1 MEQPPNTPR
10 LLDTLNKMSTPH
22 RRGVGIISLIGMV
35 ATGFSFT
42 GIGTFILIRLFNS
55 NGRSTQTGSLLFA
68 ALFPLLGVAMLV
80 GGPIAYARSK
90 KRDEQITQ
98 LVMQG
103 SKVQAIIKR
112 HTIRRNKNDVTIQFV
127 LEGPDPVT
135 GQTRSYTSD
144 WIGGNPSY
152 AVEAYPLTP
161 ITLDVY
167 VSPMNPKDYYVD
179 IRDIPLSPSAT
190 VGSDSTPPPTVAL

>member
-1 MEQPPNTPR
+1 MEQPSNTPR
-10 LLDTLNKMSTPH
+10 LIDTLNKMYTPH
-22 RRGVGIISLIGMV
+22 RRGIGIISLIGMV
-35 ATGFSFT
+35 VMGFSFT
-42 GIGTFILIRLFNS
+42 GIGTFILISLFNS
-55 NGRSTQTGSLLFA
+55 NSHSTQAGPLLFV
-68 ALFPLLGVAMLV
+68 ALFPLLGITMLV

-135 GQTRSYTSD
+135 GQARSYTSD

-167 VSPMNPKDYYVD
+167 VSPMNPKDYYDD
-179 IRDIPLSPSAT
+179 IRDIPLSPNET
-190 VGSDSTPPPTVAL
+190 VGSDSTPTPTVAL

>member
-10 LLDTLNKMSTPH
+10 LIDTLNKMSTPH
-22 RRGVGIISLIGMV
+22 RRGVGIVSLIGMV
-35 ATGFSFT
+35 MMGFSFT
-42 GIGTFILIRLFNS
+42 GIGMFFLV
-55 NGRSTQTGSLLFA
+55 SLLSNSGHLGGGAPILFV
-68 ALFPLLGVAMLV
+68 ALFPLLGITMLV

-135 GQTRSYTSD
+135 GQVRSYTSD